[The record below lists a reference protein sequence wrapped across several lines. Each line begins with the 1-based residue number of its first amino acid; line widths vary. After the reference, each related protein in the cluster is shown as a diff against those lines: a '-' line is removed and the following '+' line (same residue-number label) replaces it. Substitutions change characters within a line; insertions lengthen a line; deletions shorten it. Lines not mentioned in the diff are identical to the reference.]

1 MLICP
6 RLSALL
12 SALRVCPFSPLR
24 RPLLLLLL
32 LLLLLRRLLRRLLCC
47 RSVSEFNLVDQSA
60 HRSERVM
67 LGSSK

>member
-24 RPLLLLLL
+24 RPLLLL
-32 LLLLLRRLLRRLLCC
+32 RLLCC